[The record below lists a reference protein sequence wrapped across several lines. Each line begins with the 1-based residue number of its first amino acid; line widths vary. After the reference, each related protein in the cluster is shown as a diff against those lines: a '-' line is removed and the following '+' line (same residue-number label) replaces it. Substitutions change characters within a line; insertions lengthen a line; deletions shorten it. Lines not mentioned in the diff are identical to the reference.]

1 MRSLAQTEPRLG
13 RNASTS
19 DIVDA
24 MRNPNTGVG
33 FLQHHTSAMT
43 FVSADAVQWLIKH
56 VEGVV
61 NQQSAEQI
69 LEVVLG
75 RNLKTA

>member
-1 MRSLAQTEPRLG
+1 
-13 RNASTS
+13 
-19 DIVDA
+19 
-24 MRNPNTGVG
+24 MRNSNTGVG

-61 NQQSAEQI
+61 NQQSAEEI
-69 LEVVLG
+69 LQVYLG
-75 RNLKTA
+75 VNYTTVAYSECRLCSL